1 MFKRIFL
8 VLIFIV
14 VLGMNFPIT
23 SFADTAELQKMAAPT
38 ALAGNGNATAWSDIY
53 LAVGHTSTPFLSF
66 YKRVGDALTKLADP
80 TPPSPTLQSLG
91 VAWSGDYLAVAHFG
105 SPYLSFYKRSG
116 DTLNK
121 LADPDFAPASTGRGV
136 AWNGDYLAV
145 AHSTSPFLSFYK
157 KTGDAL
163 NKLTNPTA
171 LAGQGNS
178 VAWNGDYLAVAH
190 NTTPFISL
198 YKKEGET
205 LTKLSSPTAP
215 TGSGTGVSWSGNYL
229 AVSTGTAPYLAFYKL
244 EGDSLTKLADPT
256 TVGAFGNG
264 VAWNGDYLAVSPFST
279 ALSWYQREGDTLTK
293 LANPTALAGSGAGP
307 SWGGNYLAV
316 GHLTS
321 PYLSLYKLV
330 ITDTTNPLV
339 STLSPTDGATDV
351 AVASS
356 LVITFDEIVNVGT
369 GNITIKKSSDDS
381 TIEAIDV
388 TGGLVT
394 GTGTTIITVNPTS
407 NLAEGTDYYV
417 QIDATAFD
425 DASSNSY
432 AGIADTTTW
441 NFTTIDATAPIISET
456 TPVTASETDTTP
468 DYTFTTDEAGDIT
481 YGGSCAS
488 LTTVATVGANT
499 ITFEV
504 LALGTYADCTITV
517 TDDALNDS
525 NILAVTAFT
534 IEEESSGSSSSGSRR
549 IGKKVV
555 ATIDTSTNTDGCTAS
570 YIYSPKTGAKCP
582 EVPIP
587 TPEAP
592 TCTLTQTLKQGSTGE
607 EVKCLQSKLQI
618 ISDGIFGPKTKVSVM
633 TFQKL
638 KNLVSDGIVGP
649 KTRESLHI
657 NN

>member
-1 MFKRIFL
+1 MSKRIFSVF
-8 VLIFIV
+8 VLIA
-14 VLGMNFPIT
+14 VLGIIFPAI

-53 LAVGHTSTPFLSF
+53 LAVGHTTTPFLSF

-80 TPPSPTLQSLG
+80 TPPSTLQSLG
-91 VAWSGDYLAVAHFG
+91 VAWNGDHLAVAHFG
-105 SPYLSFYKRSG
+105 SPYLSFYKREG
-116 DTLNK
+116 ETLTK

-279 ALSWYQREGDTLTK
+279 ALSWYVREGDTLTK

-339 STLSPTDGATDV
+339 FTLSPADGAIDV
-351 AVASS
+351 AVASN
-356 LVITFDEIVNVGT
+356 LVITFDEAVDVEN
-369 GNITIKKSSDDS
+369 GNITIYKSSDDS
-381 TIEAIDV
+381 VVEAIDV

-394 GTGTTIITVNPTS
+394 GTGTTTITINPTS
-407 NLAEGTDYYV
+407 NLAEATSYYV

-425 DASSNSY
+425 DTSSNSY

-441 NFTTIDATAPIISET
+441 NFTTIDATGPVISET
-456 TPVTASETDTTP
+456 TPVTVSGTDTTP

-481 YGGSCAS
+481 YGGSCTS
-488 LTTVATVGANT
+488 LTTTASIGANT
-499 ITFEV
+499 ITFEI
-504 LALGTYADCTITV
+504 LAVGTYTDCTVTV
-517 TDDALNDS
+517 TDASDNDS
-525 NILAVTAFT
+525 NVLTVTAFT
-534 IEEESSGSSSSGSRR
+534 IAAPAGGGSSGSRR
-549 IGKKVV
+549 SSDKIVTSSDV
-555 ATIDTSTNTDGCTAS
+555 SSTNTDGCTAL
-570 YIYSPKTGAKCP
+570 YVYSPKTGAKCP
-582 EVPIP
+582 PVPTS
-587 TPEAP
+587 TPSVP
-592 TCTLTQTLKQGSTGE
+592 VCLLTQTLKQGSTGE
-607 EVKCLQSKLQI
+607 EVKCLQNKLQI
-618 ISDGIFGPKTKVSVM
+618 TSDGMFGPKTKEAVM

-638 KNLVSDGIVGP
+638 KNLNYDGIVGP
-649 KTRESLHI
+649 LTRGIL
-657 NN
+657 NTLN